1 MSIVRAKEPFAY
13 TDSTGVPRMV
23 ATGQLF
29 AADDP
34 CVRKR
39 PGLFEPVE
47 VAAARATTSTVGA
60 SETATAA
67 PGEVRAV
74 PRGRPRKTS

>member
-1 MSIVRAKEPFAY
+1 MIVRAKEPFAY
-13 TDSTGVPRMV
+13 TDTAGVPRMV

-47 VAAARATTSTVGA
+47 VAAARATTSTA